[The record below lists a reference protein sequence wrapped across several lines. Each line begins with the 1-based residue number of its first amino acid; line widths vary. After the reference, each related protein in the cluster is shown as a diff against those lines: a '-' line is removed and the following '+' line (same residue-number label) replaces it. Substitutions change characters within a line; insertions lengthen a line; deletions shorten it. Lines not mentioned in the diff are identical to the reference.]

1 MFFNS
6 IYPGQWNTHRALTQ
20 TIVDRATEADAA
32 VLKGLVDRVSKRLM
46 MVLTGNQP
54 RVVV

>member
-6 IYPGQWNTHRALTQ
+6 VYPGNKKNIHRALTQ

-32 VLKGLVDRVSKRLM
+32 VLKGLVDRVSK
-46 MVLTGNQP
+46 G
-54 RVVV
+54 